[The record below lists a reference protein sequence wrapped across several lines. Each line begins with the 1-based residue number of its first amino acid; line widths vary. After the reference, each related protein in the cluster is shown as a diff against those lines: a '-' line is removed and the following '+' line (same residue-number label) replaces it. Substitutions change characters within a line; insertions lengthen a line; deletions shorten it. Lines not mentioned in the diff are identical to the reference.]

1 MTDKASINH
10 LFQKPIILISKCLE
24 FEACRY
30 DGKIISNQ
38 YIQALKPHVK
48 FIPIC
53 PEIEIGLGI
62 PRDPVH
68 IIQKND
74 HQILF
79 QPSKAN
85 DLTDEMGRFS
95 KRYLD
100 KLTMVDG
107 FILKTKSP
115 SCALNTAKIFSD
127 PEKSN
132 LIDEDAGIFTSK
144 VLERFPHHP
153 KAEDSDLNDEHFR
166 ENFLTAVFTLAD
178 FRQVKSLDDLYQFH
192 NRHNY
197 LFMPC
202 GQTLM
207 HEMGAVATNIKKIKT
222 PDVLR
227 NYYNLLLR
235 IFETS

>member
-1 MTDKASINH
+1 MIDKASIHNH
-10 LFQKPIILISKCLE
+10 FQKPIILISKCLE

-30 DGKIISNQ
+30 DGEIISNQ
-38 YIQALKPHVK
+38 YIQALKPHMK

-53 PEIEIGLGI
+53 PEVEIGLEI
-62 PRDPVH
+62 PRDPIH

-79 QPSKAN
+79 QPSITK
-85 DLTDEMGRFS
+85 DLTDEMERFS

-100 KLTMVDG
+100 KLMMVDG

-115 SCALNTAKIFSD
+115 SCALSTAKIFSD

-132 LIDEDAGIFTSK
+132 LIDEDAGIFTTK

-153 KAEDSDLNDEHFR
+153 KAEDIDLDDEHFR
-166 ENFLTAVFTLAD
+166 ENFLTAVFTLSD

-192 NRHNY
+192 SRHNY
-197 LFMPC
+197 LFMSC

-207 HEMGAVATNIKKIKT
+207 PQMGEVATNIKKIKT
-222 PDVLR
+222 SDVLR

>member
-1 MTDKASINH
+1 MIDKASIHNH
-10 LFQKPIILISKCLE
+10 FQKPIILISKCLE

-38 YIQALKPHVK
+38 YIRALKPHVK
-48 FIPIC
+48 FVPIC
-53 PEIEIGLGI
+53 PEVEIGMEI
-62 PRDPVH
+62 PRDPIH

-79 QPSKAN
+79 QPSTTK
-85 DLTDEMGRFS
+85 DFTDEMERFS
-95 KRYLD
+95 KRYLN

-115 SCALNTAKIFSD
+115 SCALSTTQIFSD
-127 PEKSN
+127 PEKST
-132 LIDEDAGIFTSK
+132 LIDEDAGIFTTK

-153 KAEDSDLNDEHFR
+153 KAEDIDLDNKHFR
-166 ENFLTAVFTLAD
+166 ENFLTAVFTLSD

-207 HEMGAVATNIKKIKT
+207 HEMGEVATNIKKIKT
-222 PDVLR
+222 RDVLR
-227 NYYNLLLR
+227 KYYNLLLH

>member
-1 MTDKASINH
+1 MTDDFLTKH
-10 LFQKPIILISKCLE
+10 HFQKPIILISQCLE

-62 PRDPVH
+62 PRDPIH
-68 IIQKND
+68 IIQNND

-79 QPSKAN
+79 QPSATK
-85 DLTDEMGRFS
+85 DLTDEMGRFA

-115 SCALNTAKIFSD
+115 SCALSTAKIFSD
-127 PEKSN
+127 QDKSH
-132 LIDEDAGIFTSK
+132 LIDENAGIFTTKILKS
-144 VLERFPHHP
+144 FPHHP
-153 KAEDSDLNDEHFR
+153 KAEDIDLDDEHLR
-166 ENFLTAVFTLAD
+166 ENFLTAVFTLSD

-192 NRHNY
+192 SRHNY
-197 LFMPC
+197 LFMSYD
-202 GQTLM
+202 QALM
-207 HEMGAVATNIKKIKT
+207 LEMSEVANNVNNIKKL
-222 PDVLR
+222 DVLR